1 MVHALSR
8 RTGWLLLVAAVA
20 LPALAPGGVAAPQ
33 GAGGSST
40 AGPPAEPSLRDQAV
54 GAIARAS
61 NLFARDLYQV
71 LSKQTGNLLVSPLSA
86 SAVLAL
92 TWLGSA
98 RQTAQQL
105 GSALHLP
112 QDYQHVIYGYRAL
125 FNSFQAR
132 DSRVRLSLANRVF
145 VRRGLGL
152 REDFRRLANETFLAG
167 ADEVDFSRPADAA
180 FALNEWVRVN
190 TNGKIEELFSEDQ
203 LSEST
208 TLLLANAVYF
218 KGTWQTKFDSTLTSE
233 QPFRTPKAMAAA
245 AAAKAADPAKAGDA
259 LRSNART
266 VALMSVTGD
275 FPYARLPDLE
285 AQALR
290 LPYVGDRVSM
300 LVLLPDAVDGLPRLE
315 AALSKLEVSTLLA
328 QLHVE
333 EVNVWLPRFSL
344 HTTVPLN
351 GALQE
356 LGLGGLFNGSADFSG
371 IASSPIFM
379 NEILQKATIEV
390 NEEGTEA
397 SAATGG
403 VFFLTAADLYNFFR
417 ADHPFMFFLLDDQ
430 TGTVLFQGRF
440 VEPE

>member
-1 MVHALSR
+1 DAVGHVTRRGGGGRLLAVAATAHSPHVSGAARTYAQAADDAGPAMAHALSR
-8 RTGWLLLVAAVA
+8 RT
-20 LPALAPGGVAAPQ
+20 GGVAAPQ

-125 FNSFQAR
+125 FNSF
-132 DSRVRLSLANRVF
+132 
-145 VRRGLGL
+145 
-152 REDFRRLANETFLAG
+152 
-167 ADEVDFSRPADAA
+167 
-180 FALNEWVRVN
+180 
-190 TNGKIEELFSEDQ
+190 Q

-315 AALSKLEVSTLLA
+315 AALSKLEVSTVLA

-333 EVNVWLPRFSL
+333 EVNVWFPRFSL

-356 LGLGGLFNGSADFSG
+356 NNVTL
-371 IASSPIFM
+371 
-379 NEILQKATIEV
+379 
-390 NEEGTEA
+390 
-397 SAATGG
+397 
-403 VFFLTAADLYNFFR
+403 
-417 ADHPFMFFLLDDQ
+417 
-430 TGTVLFQGRF
+430 
-440 VEPE
+440 